1 MSFEWPFLFFSFYVA
16 NSRRRTNWT
25 LRKQWE
31 RTISEGYNLINRA
44 KLWYPYAK
52 TPIPE
57 KPSKSGLIWVW
68 HKDNLYL
75 IWTSPE
81 TPTRTH
87 YMFQMDRWLG
97 PRQIN
102 KPWINWISSV
112 IFCFLLFFS
121 WQNMNL
127 ILCAISHLLL
137 SLIISATYKKKQRE
151 REKLDEIWRM
161 IQFYC
166 RNTTLSEP

>member
-1 MSFEWPFLFFSFYVA
+1 MSQIQGEEQIGHLGSNEKGQFQKD
-16 NSRRRTNWT
+16 R
-25 LRKQWE
+25 

-52 TPIPE
+52 TPIPG

-75 IWTSPE
+75 MWTSPE

-137 SLIISATYKKKQRE
+137 SLIISATYKKNRE
-151 REKLDEIWRM
+151 REREIRWNLKDDS
-161 IQFYC
+161 ILLQKH
-166 RNTTLSEP
+166 NS